1 MILNHRAFYRAKSL
15 IKLCM
20 LLQTEVDKE
29 TQDPLD
35 KLLPYTKDWIQTNG
49 KCKVDTVQ
57 DVLNEIYEKKNQEV
71 SILC

>member
-1 MILNHRAFYRAKSL
+1 
-15 IKLCM
+15 M